1 MKLTLKK
8 IYLKEETERDIE
20 SNIYDINKFI
30 DYIKEHLKKANFLIE
45 NKILD
50 LDEQE
55 LYDALKEVFDIKYD
69 EEDYLE
75 ILSKKYEKHYT
86 KIITLGTDMIDDEG
100 YNISYLGAAIKDF
113 KEYSPNYKLN
123 LGELNNITK
132 SYDFII
138 LKKNKHKL
146 NYELKPQERYT
157 DLPQMN
163 FNQNLDENNEL
174 FDKVLDLV
182 RKTIKDKKVLKQVL
196 SDLQKYINELM
207 YQAKTITKLSESDN
221 PQVRQIGKEYKK
233 AFEENFNKKQLTQKN
248 NHKRRY

>member
-20 SNIYDINKFI
+20 SGIYDINKFI

-75 ILSKKYEKHYT
+75 ILSKKFEKHYT
-86 KIITLGTDMIDDEG
+86 KIITLDTNMIDDEG
-100 YNISYLGAAIKDF
+100 YNISYLGAKVNKPYNYIGKVPLSEIRKITDSRDF
-113 KEYSPNYKLN
+113 VVLKE
-123 LGELNNITK
+123 I
-132 SYDFII
+132 
-138 LKKNKHKL
+138 KHKL
-146 NYELKPQERYT
+146 NNKLKSPDKYENRKFI
-157 DLPQMN
+157 N
-163 FNQNLDENNEL
+163 FDQNLDENNEL
-174 FDKVLDLV
+174 FDKVLELI
-182 RKTIKDKKVLKQVL
+182 RKTIKDRKVLKQVL
-196 SDLQKYINELM
+196 SDLQKYINELI

-221 PQVRQIGKEYKK
+221 PQVRQIGKVYKK
-233 AFEENFNKKQLTQKN
+233 VFEENFNKKQLTQKN